1 MKRLMAL
8 MALTTLMACD
18 RSTRNDLRQERD
30 DRLCRAAM
38 DDYRAGRMEA
48 AIAGFE
54 KAIRNDPA
62 NASARFQLACLLQD
76 VRRDFAGAYCSY
88 REYLMQHP
96 ESDRARLAK
105 DRLTDCEKGLANEL
119 AKKYGLNSAERLA
132 KELDALRAELKTARD
147 RIAADERNLGI
158 SQGRVRALSA
168 ERDRLVKA
176 VKGVGGGDA
185 PETFA
190 RPTVVQEKDL
200 LEESDEDAN
209 ASEDVSSEAARLMRE
224 EQDDLTAGS
233 SLLPV
238 QKPVQHP
245 VAQPAPTAAKT
256 PPKEADRPSSYVVQ
270 RGDSLS
276 SIARRFYGSASRATL
291 MRIRNANKERISMDL
306 RINVG
311 DTLVLP

>member
-18 RSTRNDLRQERD
+18 RIARNDLRQERD
-30 DRLCRAAM
+30 DRLCREAM

-76 VRRDFAGAYCSY
+76 VKHDFAGAYCGY

-96 ESDRARLAK
+96 ESDRAQLAK
-105 DRLTDCEKGLANEL
+105 DRLSDCEKGLANDL
-119 AKKYGLNSAERLA
+119 SKKYGLNSAERLA
-132 KELDALRAELKTARD
+132 KELDALRAELKASRD
-147 RIAADERNLGI
+147 RIAAAERNLGL

-176 VKGVGGGDA
+176 VQGVGRADPA
-185 PETFA
+185 ELSA
-190 RPTVVQEKDL
+190 RPHVVQEKDL
-200 LEESDEDAN
+200 LEETDVDETSPAT
-209 ASEDVSSEAARLMRE
+209 VSGEAALIMRE
-224 EQDDLTAGS
+224 EEDDLSVGS

-238 QKPVQHP
+238 QKPVPAARPAP
-245 VAQPAPTAAKT
+245 VAAKE
-256 PPKEADRPSSYVVQ
+256 PPKDAAVRPASYVVQ

-276 SIARRFYGSASRATL
+276 SVARRFYGSSSRATL